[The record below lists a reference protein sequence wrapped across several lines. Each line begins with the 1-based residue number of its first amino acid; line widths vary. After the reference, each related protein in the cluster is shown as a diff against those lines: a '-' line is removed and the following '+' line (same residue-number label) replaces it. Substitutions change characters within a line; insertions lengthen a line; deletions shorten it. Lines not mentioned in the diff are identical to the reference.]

1 MRPSVAGPKELRE
14 RPEGYRAL
22 LRQMIESQAYR
33 EISAANL
40 FGHSLKFVDDLALKR
55 EIVHDLEEEIE
66 HYQATVSLYR
76 DAGFG
81 DVAEAIRD
89 RLGRVPYPESW
100 LELSVAQFLYDR
112 AGKFHLREYRECSYL
127 PYAKAVTRILEEEE
141 QHEDFGAKFLQRFCA
156 DPSGRP
162 KAQALFDRWLGVA
175 LLSFGRPG
183 TAGNAAAIESGLKG
197 RDSGEVMKEF
207 LEDIKPTM
215 RACGLAFPPREA
227 VGVELPPDVAWRL

>member
-1 MRPSVAGPKELRE
+1 VATPKELPAQ
-14 RPEGYRAL
+14 PEEYRAL
-22 LRQMIESQAYR
+22 LKQMIESQAYR

-40 FGHSLKFVDDLALKR
+40 LGHSLKFVEDLALKR

-81 DVAEAIRD
+81 DVAGAIRD
-89 RLGRVPYPESW
+89 RLGRVPYPASW

-112 AGKFHLREYRECSYL
+112 AGKFHLREYRKCSYL

-141 QHEDFGAKFLQRFCA
+141 QHEDFGAQFLRRFC
-156 DPSGRP
+156 DEPSRRAQ
-162 KAQALFDRWLGVA
+162 AQALFDRWLGIA

-183 TAGNAAAIESGLKG
+183 TAGNAVAIRAGLKG
-197 RDSGEVMKEF
+197 RDSGEVMNEF
-207 LEDIKPTM
+207 LEDLKPTM
-215 RACGLAFPPREA
+215 RACGLAFPPPETL
-227 VGVELPPDVAWRL
+227 GVELPPDVAWRL